1 MPAHQQRLV
10 PFTHFPLTKL
20 LAPDFT
26 GDAIVAMIL
35 TFSNTQAR
43 VAEVAETLHF
53 TSRMLGFK
61 IAAKKQ
67 GVTLQAQKF
76 EDLMVNNA
84 PAEPPVAKTLSVKNT
99 QKALML
105 EKQQNEELKAE
116 LHIEIAYY

>member
-1 MPAHQQRLV
+1 M
-10 PFTHFPLTKL
+10 TKL

-76 EDLMVNNA
+76 EDLIANA
-84 PAEPPVAKTLSVKNT
+84 PVEPPVAKTLSVKNT

-105 EKQQNEELKAE
+105 EKQQNEELKA
-116 LHIEIAYY
+116 